1 MSSLSRRSLLQLA
14 GGAAALPLAS
24 GLTGAALAATPGTL
38 TIAYNVNL
46 PSFDPT
52 VGLSAVNPTIQ
63 SIYQAVFDPYIGQ
76 APDLSFKPGLLTKW
90 GWNED
95 RSKITLDVRKGATW
109 HDGSPVTPEDV
120 VWSLTRAADPKGGNP
135 IQFVWS
141 KVGNY
146 KIDGNTIT
154 GDVLEFE
161 PTLFKWMAFLTGYVL
176 PKAYYEKVGAEGFE
190 KAPIGSGPYK
200 VDAFERNAFLRLK
213 AHPGY
218 WGPKPAFETVVFKFI
233 TDPTSRVA
241 EMESGGSDLTF
252 EIPYEE
258 FDRLKAKPGLA
269 GQTKPVSDI
278 AMIFLTDIDPMLD
291 RNVRLAANHAIDKKA
306 IVDRLLKGY
315 GVPIATLEAPGYAAF
330 DPSIKVAY
338 DPELAKSLL
347 AKSGYSPEKPVK
359 FTIQTT
365 RGFKPK
371 DYEMIQAIV
380 GMWRKVGIDATIEVY
395 EIAKH
400 FELRARHALAPAAFY
415 NWGNAIGDPSTST
428 GFAMFGPSPHC
439 AWKGKDL
446 VERIGPLWGE
456 KDEAKRI
463 AGYKAVDKYI
473 AEEGEVIPLFQY
485 VQPII
490 HKKGTQGRVAGQR
503 HDPSAA
509 RHAGLGRGFRE
520 GRHQDAMGRAD
531 QTTRPRPAHTVRC
544 GGDRLRAAAR
554 RAGRSHRHDDPARRL
569 GSRHRPAARVL
580 RSRPADPRSSL
591 RSGSARS
598 QAAISAA
605 RSACGR
611 ACSNCCWRGCRPPSS
626 LRCSQR

>member
-1 MSSLSRRSLLQLA
+1 MLSLSRRSILQLA

-24 GLTGAALAATPGTL
+24 SLLGDGVAHAAAPGTL

-52 VGLSAVNPTIQ
+52 VGVSAVNPTIQ
-63 SIYQAVFDPYIGQ
+63 SIYQSVFDPYIGQ

-95 RSKITLDVRKGATW
+95 RSKITLELRKGATW

-135 IQFVWS
+135 VQFVWS

-146 KIDGNTIT
+146 KIDGNTII
-154 GDVLEFE
+154 GDVIEFE
-161 PTLFKWMAFLTGYVL
+161 PTLFKWMAFLTGYIL

-213 AHPGY
+213 AHAGY
-218 WGPKPAFETVVFKFI
+218 WGGKPVFDTVVFKFI

-258 FDRLKAKPGLA
+258 FDRLKAKPGMV

-278 AMIFLTDIDPMLD
+278 AMIFITDIDPMLD
-291 RNVRLAANHAIDKKA
+291 RNVRLAANHAIDKQT

-315 GVPIATLEAPGYAAF
+315 GVPISTLEAPGYAAF

-338 DPELAKSLL
+338 DPELARRLL
-347 AKSGYSPEKPVK
+347 AKSGYSLEKPVK

-371 DYEMIQAIV
+371 DYEMVQAIV
-380 GMWRKVGIDATIEVY
+380 GMWRKVGIDATIEIY

-428 GFAMFGPSPHC
+428 GHAMFGPSPHS
-439 AWKGKDL
+439 AWKAKDL
-446 VERIGPLWGE
+446 VERIGPLWNE
-456 KDEAKRI
+456 PNEAKRI

-490 HKKGTQGRVAGQR
+490 HKKSLKMVPQANGMILPQLIT
-503 HDPSAA
+503 
-509 RHAGLGRGFRE
+509 
-520 GRHQDAMGRAD
+520 
-531 QTTRPRPAHTVRC
+531 PA
-544 GGDRLRAAAR
+544 
-554 RAGRSHRHDDPARRL
+554 
-569 GSRHRPAARVL
+569 
-580 RSRPADPRSSL
+580 
-591 RSGSARS
+591 
-598 QAAISAA
+598 
-605 RSACGR
+605 
-611 ACSNCCWRGCRPPSS
+611 
-626 LRCSQR
+626 